1 MARKPLEGIRV
12 VDLAWV
18 WSGPYCCMLLAH
30 LGADVI
36 KVESSLRLCMTRS
49 TPPWPE
55 GKPLPPTSGGGIFS
69 SNNLG
74 KRSVT
79 FNLKTSGGL
88 AATRRLISTSD
99 VVVNNYA
106 AGVMERLGL
115 SYDDLKKLKP
125 DIIVISLSGYGDTGP
140 YRNYVAYGQAQAALS
155 GFTRLTGHRG
165 WPPKDCGFVLADPNA
180 GVHGAFAVL
189 AALRHRMKT
198 GQGQFI
204 DLSQWEATLQ
214 LMSEGLMEYQLAGKE
229 PGPNDGNRHPRMSPH
244 GVFRCRDMEQE
255 HRGVKLDMWVSIAVA
270 NEDQWVRLCA
280 AMEKPE
286 LANDPR
292 FATLAL
298 RKRNEDA
305 LEEIIKAWTRP
316 QTPDEVTRSLQAA
329 GVPAFTCNTYKDVF
343 EDANLNQR
351 GFFVDINHPTFGV
364 RTHPGVPWR
373 MSNAPTDIT
382 RPSPLLG
389 QHTEEVLKELGYSD
403 GAIEDLRQSG
413 ALT

>member
-1 MARKPLEGIRV
+1 MARKPLAGIRV
-12 VDLAWV
+12 ADLSWV

-36 KVESSLRLCMTRS
+36 KVESSSRLCMTRS
-49 TPPWPE
+49 TPPWPD

-79 FNLKTSGGL
+79 FNLKTPGGL
-88 AATRRLISTSD
+88 EATRRLISTSD

-115 SYDDLKKLKP
+115 SYDDLKQIKP
-125 DIIVISLSGYGDTGP
+125 NIILISLSGYGETGP

-155 GFTRLTGHRG
+155 GFTKLTGHRD
-165 WPPKDCGFVLADPNA
+165 WPPKNCGFVLADPNA

-189 AALRHRMKT
+189 AALRHRLRT
-198 GQGQFI
+198 GQGQCI

-214 LMSEGLMEYQLAGKE
+214 LMGEGLMEYQLAGKE
-229 PGPNDGNRHPRMSPH
+229 PGPNDGNRHPCMSPH
-244 GVFRCRDMEQE
+244 GVFRCRDLEEE

-270 NEDQWVRLCA
+270 DEEQWARLCA
-280 AMEKPE
+280 AMGKPE
-286 LANDPR
+286 LASDPR

-298 RKRNEDA
+298 RKRNENE
-305 LEEIIKAWTRP
+305 LEDIIKAWTRP
-316 QTPDEVTRSLQAA
+316 QTPYEVTRMLQAA
-329 GVPAFTCNTYKDVF
+329 GVPAFTCNTYKDVY
-343 EDANLNQR
+343 EDVNLTQR
-351 GFFVDINHPTFGV
+351 GFFVDLNHPTFGV

-382 RPSPLLG
+382 SPSPLLG
-389 QHTEEVLKELGYSD
+389 QHTDEVLKELGYSD
-403 GAIEDLRQSG
+403 GAIEDLRQAG

>member
-1 MARKPLEGIRV
+1 MARKPLQGLRV

-36 KVESSLRLCMTRS
+36 KVESSSRLCMTRS
-49 TPPWPE
+49 TPPWPD
-55 GKPLPPTSGGGIFS
+55 GKPLPPTSGGGIFA

-79 FNLKTSGGL
+79 FNLKTPGGL
-88 AATRRLISTSD
+88 AATRHLISTSD

-115 SYDDLKKLKP
+115 GYDDLKKLKS
-125 DIIVISLSGYGDTGP
+125 DIILISLSGYGETGP

-155 GFTRLTGHRG
+155 GFTKLTGHKG
-165 WPPKDCGFVLADPNA
+165 SSPKNCGFVLADPNA

-189 AALRHRMKT
+189 AALRHRLKT
-198 GQGQFI
+198 GQGQCI

-214 LMSEGLMEYQLAGKE
+214 LMGEGLMEYQLAGKE
-229 PGPNDGNRHPRMSPH
+229 PGPNDGNRHPQMAPH

-255 HRGVKLDMWVSIAVA
+255 HRGIKLDRWVSIAVA
-270 NEDQWVRLCA
+270 TEEQWSQLCA

-286 LANDPR
+286 LANAPR
-292 FATLAL
+292 FATHEL
-298 RKRNEDA
+298 RKRNEDE
-305 LEEIIKAWTRP
+305 LEDIIKAWTRP
-316 QTPDEVTRSLQAA
+316 QAPDEVTRPLQAV

-343 EDANLNQR
+343 EDANLTQR
-351 GFFVDINHPTFGV
+351 GFFVDIDHPTFGV

-373 MSNAPTDIT
+373 MSNAPTEIT

-403 GAIEDLRQSG
+403 GEIEALRQAD